1 MQFSL
6 QSRKNA
12 QVNNVQYTLAISKLA
27 YAASILNISD
37 KDYIWRSNIENLT

>member
-12 QVNNVQYTLAISKLA
+12 EVNNVYCIQLA